1 MPPPT
6 LRGRSKA
13 GLSVFRR
20 KQAQKAVLAKTHK
33 SHITKNAITEEE
45 MISVAEAIQ
54 IVRQQTQTLPAER
67 VDLPSALGRVLAQD
81 IVADSDLPPFD
92 RSQMDGYAVRADDA
106 KAAPVRLR
114 IVGESAAGRGWHNQL
129 GEGEAVRIM
138 TGAPVPAGADSVQQ
152 VELTH
157 ELKDGTVVELLE
169 TVELGKSIVKRGS
182 EITAGAVVLNAGT
195 TINAAMTAVLAAFGY
210 AQVDV
215 VRKPR
220 VAVLATGTELVSV
233 DQKPGQDQIRDSNN
247 YSISAYAEL
256 AGAVVER
263 MPLTGDETSLLKHQ
277 IAEAAARCDV
287 IVTSGG
293 VSMGVYDLTKAALKE
308 LDAEIFFERVAL
320 RPGKPTVF
328 ARLPNGSLVFGLPGN
343 PVSVSVTFN
352 LFARVALLAMQGA
365 TEPALK
371 HETAA
376 LARAVKGTTDRESYL
391 PAQLTT
397 NDDAELIAFP
407 LKWGGSSD
415 FVAFALTT
423 ALVVVPANVKQIQ
436 AGSLVSVV
444 RLP

>member
-6 LRGRSKA
+6 LRGRSKT
-13 GLSVFRR
+13 GLSVFRL
-20 KQAQKAVLAKTHK
+20 KENTM
-33 SHITKNAITEEE
+33 SS
-45 MISVAEAIQ
+45 MISVAEAIE
-54 IVRQQTQTLPAER
+54 IVKQQTHVLETER
-67 VDLPSALGRVLAQD
+67 VRLDEVSGRVLAED
-81 IVADSDLPPFD
+81 VVADSDLPPFD
-92 RSQMDGYAVRADDA
+92 RSQMDGYAVRAEDVRT
-106 KAAPVRLR
+106 APVRLR
-114 IVGESAAGRGWHNQL
+114 IVGESAAGKGWHQEL
-129 GEGEAVRIM
+129 AEGQAVRIM

-157 ELKDGTVVELLE
+157 ELKDGSVVELLE
-169 TVELGKSIVKRGS
+169 TVEAGKSIVKRGA
-182 EITAGAVVLNAGT
+182 EIQAGEIVLSAGAK
-195 TINAAMTAVLAAFGY
+195 INAAMMAVLAAFGY
-210 AQVDV
+210 ANVQVF
-215 VRKPR
+215 RKPR
-220 VAVLATGTELVSV
+220 VAILATGTELVAV

-263 MPLTGDETSLLKHQ
+263 MPLTGDETSLLRHQ
-277 IAEAAARCDV
+277 LGEAAKRCDL

-328 ARLPNGSLVFGLPGN
+328 ARLPNGTLVFGLPGN

-352 LFARVALLAMQGA
+352 LFARTALLAMQGA
-365 TEPALK
+365 TEPSLK
-371 HETAA
+371 RETAV
-376 LARAVKGTTDRESYL
+376 LARSVKGTMDRESYL

-423 ALVVVPANVKQIQ
+423 ALVIVPANVNAIE
-436 AGSLVSVV
+436 AGSLVSVL

>member
-6 LRGRSKA
+6 LRGRSKNRPFGFLGSKKVQA
-13 GLSVFRR
+13 GLAI
-20 KQAQKAVLAKTHK
+20 KAQK
-33 SHITKNAITEEE
+33 SQNRE

-54 IVRQQTQTLPAER
+54 IVRQQTLALSTER
-67 VDLPSALGRVLAQD
+67 VPLEHALGRVLVED
-81 IVADSDLPPFD
+81 VVADTDLPPFD
-92 RSQMDGYAVRADDA
+92 RAQMDGYAVRAQDV
-106 KAAPVRLR
+106 KEAPVRLR
-114 IVGESAAGRGWHNQL
+114 ITGESAAGRGWHHQL
-129 GEGEAVRIM
+129 EEGQAVRIM

-169 TVELGKSIVKRGS
+169 GVDSGKSIVQRGA
-182 EITAGAVVLNAGT
+182 EIQAGEVVLRAGT
-195 TINAAMTAVLAAFGY
+195 TINAAMMAVLAAFGY
-210 AQVDV
+210 AQLEVF
-215 VRKPR
+215 RKPR
-220 VAVLATGTELVSV
+220 VAVLATGSELVAV

-263 MPLTGDETSLLKHQ
+263 MPLTGDETSLLKTQ
-277 IAEAAARCDV
+277 LAEAARRSDL

-293 VSMGVYDLTKAALKE
+293 VSMGVYDVTKAALKE
-308 LDAEIFFERVAL
+308 LDAELFFERVAL

-328 ARLPNGSLVFGLPGN
+328 ARLPNGTLVFGLPGN

-352 LFARVALLAMQGA
+352 LFARTALLAMQGTA
-365 TEPALK
+365 EPALK
-371 HETAA
+371 RETAV
-376 LARAVKGTTDRESYL
+376 LARVVKGTTDRESYL
-391 PAQLTT
+391 PAQITS
-397 NDDAELIAFP
+397 NDDAELVAFP

-423 ALVVVPANVKQIQ
+423 ALVIVPANVNAIE
-436 AGSLVSVV
+436 AGSLVSVL